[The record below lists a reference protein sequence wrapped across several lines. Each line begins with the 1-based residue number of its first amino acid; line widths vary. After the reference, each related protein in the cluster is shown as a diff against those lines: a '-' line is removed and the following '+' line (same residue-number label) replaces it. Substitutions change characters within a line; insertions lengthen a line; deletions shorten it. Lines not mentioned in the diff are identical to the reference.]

1 MLEENVEQPASLEDV
16 DEASHRGSHAKFE
29 RRNLKMFF
37 SEGSEGH
44 VEDVDNPSA
53 AELAD

>member
-16 DEASHRGSHAKFE
+16 DEASHRGSHAEFE

-37 SEGSEGH
+37 SESSEGH

>member
-16 DEASHRGSHAKFE
+16 DEASHRRSHAEFE
-29 RRNLKMFF
+29 RRDLKAFF

-44 VEDVDNPSA
+44 IEDVDDPSA
-53 AELAD
+53 AKLAD